1 MSSTHF
7 PGNRSNAQSQL
18 NIFVAKAKLSS
29 EAGQR
34 RWGFRPTSTRPLAF
48 DYVDQREGFEP
59 LWHAE
64 CSSFPLLTMLLSREP
79 SSVDCIGGRAADDEV
94 VDYWTDGQ
102 RSECLLPSMLFQT
115 PSCLDTAGS
124 GGDALLRVF
133 VVEARPSLNIKICF
147 SRQHSPINHRRRYCL
162 PNSCADEGCS
172 LEIATN
178 SRPLSP
184 TESLISLDQL
194 GPSFAPTPTF

>member
-115 PSCLDTAGS
+115 PSCLDTAVIRIS
-124 GGDALLRVF
+124 HLFENNAPALLHIDLNASDRICGGDIVCQIHVPMKDAL
-133 VVEARPSLNIKICF
+133 S
-147 SRQHSPINHRRRYCL
+147 S
-162 PNSCADEGCS
+162 S